1 MGPLPAIS
9 GSINRDNRA
18 ALNLAGEAPT
28 NCQRDLV
35 PVVRDL
41 SSHWIIMAYPLAIVA
56 GFSGAAL
63 GWIAAGFA
71 AAALMPLLAA
81 QPAVN
86 PLPDS
91 FHLLNQAG
99 AMAGFLLAVGIAL
112 RLSGRARSMR
122 EGARSSLV
130 IAAAL
135 AVIFAAGSNLRL
147 SAMDHL
153 GLSAAARSIE
163 FEIRLPPVIAAGS
176 SKREAQVELHTDVH
190 QAIARLRGGEWS
202 DDGRAILK
210 GSVPIE
216 FRTTRRVLVL
226 SMPGQPQRQFK
237 IRLAA
242 DPGRSA
248 EYSPWHL
255 VDFVAGASGE
265 RERPSIG
272 DKFAIRYRV
281 I

>member
-1 MGPLPAIS
+1 
-9 GSINRDNRA
+9 
-18 ALNLAGEAPT
+18 
-28 NCQRDLV
+28 
-35 PVVRDL
+35 
-41 SSHWIIMAYPLAIVA
+41 MAYALAIVA
-56 GFSGAAL
+56 GFAGAVV

-71 AAALMPLLAA
+71 AAALMQMLAA
-81 QPAVN
+81 PAAAN
-86 PLPDS
+86 ALPET
-91 FHLLNQAG
+91 FHLLNQIG
-99 AMAGFLLAVGIAL
+99 AVAGFLLAVGIAL

-122 EGARSSLV
+122 DGAQSSLV

-153 GLSAAARSIE
+153 GLNAGARSIE

-176 SKREAQVELHTDVH
+176 SKREAQVALHTDVH
-190 QAIARLRGGEWS
+190 QAIANLRGGEWS

-216 FRTTRRVLVL
+216 FGTARRMLVL
-226 SMPGQPQRQFK
+226 SMPGQPQRQFR

-242 DPGRSA
+242 NPGRSA
-248 EYSPWHL
+248 EFGPWHL
-255 VDFVAGASGE
+255 VDFVTNANGG
-265 RERPSIG
+265 RERPPID